1 MKKAEK
7 LLLLAIV
14 IVVGLIWYFWVREDF
29 TSKAQ
34 IDSLIKK
41 VANARLENDPDV
53 KSLNTQPAITQ
64 IQPENQRSIG
74 VGLRYGFPLGI
85 IAVFG
90 DVQND
95 TFDVKASFIDTVL
108 SGGFDTSKF
117 TAANLIAVLELAGGK
132 PVQPQEKENMIKNE
146 RFGADF
152 AKALYHSLTRGGCP
166 SGLLEQVAK
175 ICNNAQTDRNF
186 SPAVKPWTQVE
197 KDLIRKIAGKAFNI
211 VPDTPLAPPVPP
223 PSAVKIP
230 PTPAPS
236 MASGS
241 AYAAS
246 CTKCTL
252 VNNQLSCSCDVT
264 PR

>member
-1 MKKAEK
+1 M
-7 LLLLAIV
+7 LLAIV

-34 IDSLIKK
+34 IEALGKK
-41 VANARLENDPDV
+41 LQAAKLENDPDV

-74 VGLRYGFPLGI
+74 VGVRYGFPLAI
-85 IAVFG
+85 IAAFG

-117 TAANLIAVLELAGGK
+117 TAANLIALIELASGK
-132 PVQPQEKENMIKNE
+132 QVPPAEAEGFRKGELLT
-146 RFGADF
+146 ADS

-166 SGLLEQVAK
+166 SGVIEQVAK
-175 ICNNAQTDRNF
+175 ICNNAQTDPKF
-186 SPAVKPWTQVE
+186 SSAVKPWTQTE